1 MAEVNEM
8 MFQAFNLAKEV
19 CVHISSQER
28 KKTLA
33 AVVLYCFYLVSK
45 YNAPQERLNNLI
57 SLGTFQEAIKPVI
70 ISKSKQYEGINQKT
84 NGLIQLCGI

>member
-28 KKTLA
+28 QKNSRRGGVILFLPRFKIQRSPRKIGQ
-33 AVVLYCFYLVSK
+33 F
-45 YNAPQERLNNLI
+45 NIFGHI
-57 SLGTFQEAIKPVI
+57 SR
-70 ISKSKQYEGINQKT
+70 SNQDRHH
-84 NGLIQLCGI
+84 Q